1 MEKDLERYKL
11 EATQMSEKHEELFQ
25 ENQTLKSRNSAFKD
39 DNTKLQ
45 TDLNEIKVG
54 LFIEDDFY
62 LIIIIH
68 RSRSNTNN

>member
-11 EATQMSEKHEELFQ
+11 EATQMSEKHEELIQ